1 VLNARG
7 HIEKKYNYFKDKI
20 TTAEEF
26 IRYSAT
32 KSTMNGEPCRV
43 ACNGVGMN
51 SSDWLLA
58 ELDKLRQKNL
68 EENHETPDNNPD
80 D

>member
-1 VLNARG
+1 MSGA
-7 HIEKKYNYFKDKI
+7 
-20 TTAEEF
+20 
-26 IRYSAT
+26 
-32 KSTMNGEPCRV
+32 PCRV

-58 ELDKLRQKNL
+58 ELDKLRKKNL
-68 EENHETPDNNPD
+68 EEDHETPDNNTD